1 MTSVTACIVTYNRKQ
16 DLMRCVSAVL
26 SQSWS
31 VNALLIVDNAS
42 TDGTFEQLVQLLDPG
57 CLTNY
62 PLCDTVTQI
71 GSTNVF
77 FVRMNENTGGAG
89 GFYAALKYSE
99 RFLNSDYYWL
109 MDDDG
114 YPSPNCL
121 NYLVNESINNNRD
134 YVMPVSIDIDNHE
147 KLSWP
152 SPLPNGIKTD
162 SYQALSSAWG
172 GGMEHVT
179 PFNGVLLSQ
188 HCVSSVGYVK
198 KELFIWGDEY
208 EHYWRCVRHGVKPI
222 TITDAI
228 FYHPANKLP
237 FVKVFFG
244 LFSVPFVDSPLRM
257 VCLARNYAFIHKENR
272 QYKKLVMKFI
282 AYSWL
287 FLIVRRWDFGGY
299 KLYIASFVDGL
310 LSKFDRHKK
319 FLK

>member
-42 TDGTFEQLVQLLDPG
+42 TDGTLDELVELLDPG
-57 CLTNY
+57 CLTKY
-62 PLCDTVTQI
+62 SLFDTVIQF
-71 GSTNVF
+71 GNSNVF
-77 FVRMNENTGGAG
+77 LLRMNENTGGSG
-89 GFYAALKYSE
+89 GFHAALKYSE
-99 RFLNSDYYWL
+99 KFLNGDYYWL

-114 YPSPNCL
+114 YPSPECL
-121 NYLVNESINNNRD
+121 NHLVNDAVNNNRD
-134 YVMPVSIDIDNHE
+134 YVMPVSIDINNHE

-152 SPLPNGIKTD
+152 SPLPNGSKTD

-172 GGMEHVT
+172 VQMEHVT

-208 EHYWRCVRHGVKPI
+208 EHYWRCVRKDINPI
-222 TITDAI
+222 TVTNAI

-237 FVKVFFG
+237 LVKVFFG
-244 LFSVPFVDSPLRM
+244 LFSVPFVDSKLRM
-257 VCLARNYAFIHKENR
+257 VCLARNYAFIHKENK
-272 QYKKLVMKFI
+272 QYKKLVAKFL

-287 FLIVRRWDFGGY
+287 FLIERRCDLDGY
-299 KLYIASFVDGL
+299 KLYLASFADGL
-310 LSKFDRHKK
+310 LSKFERHKQ